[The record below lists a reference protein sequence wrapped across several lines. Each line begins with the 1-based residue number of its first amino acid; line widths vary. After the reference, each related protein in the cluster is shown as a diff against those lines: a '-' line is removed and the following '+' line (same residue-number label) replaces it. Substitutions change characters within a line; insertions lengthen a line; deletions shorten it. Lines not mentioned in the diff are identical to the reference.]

1 VNPIKALV
9 TVTLA
14 MIVITACGSSSRP
27 PVASPLPTEELA
39 VFQCTDQA
47 GNGWPGTGMPQS
59 ITDVRTARQN
69 GYDRFVVQFS
79 GAVPAYRVRQQ
90 AGNIV
95 TLDPSGMTVKL
106 DGGAALIVSLNP
118 ASAYGSYS
126 GSKDIKRGDG
136 TLREARQLGDFE
148 AVNTWGLGLSKAACF
163 RTFTLGSPA
172 RLVIDVQSA

>member
-1 VNPIKALV
+1 
-9 TVTLA
+9 
-14 MIVITACGSSSRP
+14 
-27 PVASPLPTEELA
+27 
-39 VFQCTDQA
+39 
-47 GNGWPGTGMPQS
+47 
-59 ITDVRTARQN
+59 
-69 GYDRFVVQFS
+69 VVQFS

-163 RTFTLGSPA
+163 RTFTLNSPA